1 MKKRI
6 CSLIIM
12 FCLALGCFTAF
23 TGCDLLHENP
33 KRYYNEV
40 VAYVGD
46 ETVTRTEVLNMFN
59 YYYYQQGYYYYYEA
73 EEVFDMA
80 YEALIKNKIVLN
92 EAKKVVELTVAQK
105 NDVWEQVF
113 DHINSEEIDV
123 YEDEI
128 RSIYGV
134 EPRETSDET
143 AEDLP
148 VFEKYKLE
156 TAGYE
161 EPQEEETELKN
172 TFEAPKKEDNLYRY
186 LAYQKYL
193 AELVKTAEGNGE
205 KVESKEAVFQ
215 NELDRLYKYYEES
228 KYIERY
234 WVYQEKQIN
243 VSDQAILDKYNELV
257 NTQLQ
262 QFAIAGQ
269 YEETI
274 SSTSNTS
281 LILVHDGKYFTVQHI
296 LLSFTEDASETLAA
310 HDGYV
315 ASPDAETKVD
325 QFYVDAFLEL
335 RDQYAHDSSK
345 LQLDYINPNTGET
358 NKNDDGEEVEKTLT
372 DVQNE
377 IDEILDEYRT
387 AYAAASTDAERE
399 EAGRVLANAFYEM
412 KFSYSKDS
420 KVTDLT
426 SLLNKVGYALN
437 KDSST
442 KTNGFYPEF
451 EDLAYELYATYLEKD
466 PSIGEYDIK
475 SCVSVSGLHFMMI
488 NCVYDAG
495 PICDGTIAGMKETNV
510 SLVTDQTVY
519 DYVYELVL
527 AELEKD
533 FTSSITSSLYSK
545 YTNEG
550 LLEKVY
556 ETYEEVQ

>member
-6 CSLIIM
+6 CSLLIM
-12 FCLALGCFTAF
+12 FCLVLGCFTAF

-33 KRYYNEV
+33 KRYYDEV

-46 ETVTRTEVLNMFN
+46 ETITRTELLNMFN
-59 YYYYQQGYYYYYEA
+59 YYYYTQGYYYYYEA
-73 EEVFDMA
+73 DDVFEMS
-80 YEALIKNKIVLN
+80 YEALIKNKIALN
-92 EAKKVVELTVAQK
+92 EAKKVVKLTVAQK
-105 NDVWEQVF
+105 NDVWEEVF
-113 DHINSEEIDV
+113 DYVNSEIDT

-128 RSIYGV
+128 RSVYGV
-134 EPRETSDET
+134 EAREKADET
-143 AEDLP
+143 TEELP
-148 VFEKYKLE
+148 IFEKYKLE

-161 EPQEEETELKN
+161 EPEVEETEIKN
-172 TFEAPKKEDNLYRY
+172 NFEAPKKEDNLYRY

-205 KVESKEAVFQ
+205 KVESKEAVFRK
-215 NELDRLYKYYEES
+215 ELDRLYKYYEES

-234 WVYQEKQIN
+234 WVYQEKQIV

-262 QFAIAGQ
+262 QFAIDGQ
-269 YEETI
+269 YESLIADTN
-274 SSTSNTS
+274 NTS

-315 ASPDAETKVD
+315 SSPEAETKVD

-335 RDQYAHDSSK
+335 RDQYAHDTTK
-345 LQLDYINPNTGET
+345 LKMDYINPNTGET
-358 NKNDDGEEVEKTLT
+358 NKDDDGEEIEKTLT

-387 AYAAASTDAERE
+387 AYAAASTDEERA
-399 EAGRVLANAFYEM
+399 EAGKALANEFYRL

-420 KVTDLT
+420 KVTEIDT
-426 SLLNKVGYALN
+426 LLNKTGYVLN
-437 KDSST
+437 KDFET
-442 KTNGFYPEF
+442 ETNGFYPEF
-451 EDLAYELYATYLEKD
+451 EDLAYELYETYLEKD
-466 PSIGEYDIK
+466 PAVGEYDIK
-475 SCVSVSGLHFMMI
+475 TCVSVSGLHYMMI
-488 NCVYDAG
+488 NCVYEAG
-495 PICDGTIAGMKETNV
+495 PICDGTIAGMKDTYV

-519 DYVYELVL
+519 DYIYELVL
-527 AELEKD
+527 AEIEED
-533 FTSSITSSLYSK
+533 FTASITSSLYSK
-545 YTNEG
+545 YSNDG
-550 LLEKVY
+550 LLKKVY